1 MKNLFRS
8 LVLALPV
15 LMFAYACQENMGGGD
30 DGSKESACVDYSD
43 GQIKLIL
50 KDARTIEA
58 DGDGVSI
65 AIKDVQNYNVQ
76 FELRPGANIASYRVD
91 VIPLAI
97 LYNTL
102 IDNGN
107 VGSTQEEVEDVLIT
121 LLTTSTSTNGVVF
134 TESLLEDYQS
144 HMFDWMNTEYHNGN
158 ILADCDYV
166 ICVVPCFDE
175 EGLEPA
181 GVNLGWFRTPRPELV
196 GDPDVRIDVSVS
208 YRAFQAVHEPN
219 DDCKYV
225 CYWSYLTES
234 IDAYEDVV
242 GERMLRDFVRSAS
255 AAYDVANASDM
266 SYHVDFG
273 QSADA
278 GVSQT
283 SIAVALDVNGTPSEY
298 VARRNFTLKPIPDS
312 PVAVHSIEP
321 LQTAASIFWLKVNF
335 EPTCKNC
342 YYRWM
347 SKDAAEAIKKY
358 TPEQKTAYARDLA
371 ENGWGVANPDFHFNT
386 ETNLPTGDSESSVEH
401 QIVAYEP
408 QEQYVIVSVGENFF
422 GEVSEL
428 CFSEPV
434 VMKPRVTDRPETCM
448 VTDDEFRC
456 VLDNP
461 SRTGFRYNFHFD
473 NPDEIALIYF
483 QIVSPVDPEI
493 RKENPEMCPPENV
506 ETATHAEWMKFFF
519 ETYLVAADGEKVLQ
533 VNTWD
538 VDPDLQSSDTA
549 NRKGMSMFGYEPGVE
564 FVVAYCV
571 EDINGVVS
579 KVRFE
584 KCRTQDVKAGAD
596 PVADISAKLIDGE
609 WMFTFSAN
617 EDTGTLYYMTSSY
630 GDANYNN
637 LCLPYIL
644 SDPYGDYP
652 TYDSIF
658 NVWDERMLDLGL
670 TTQSLTTYSTEEVR
684 SDGTIILALCLPV
697 GEKADGSPAY
707 GKLQHLLIVDG
718 QIKKLEDYRTK

>member
-1 MKNLFRS
+1 MRKIFMIMMAAGALFCMAS
-8 LVLALPV
+8 
-15 LMFAYACQENMGGGD
+15 CENNHGPEGEASGGY
-30 DGSKESACVDYSD
+30 VDYSS
-43 GQIKLIL
+43 GRIKLVL
-50 KDARTIEA
+50 PDTKTVEA

-65 AIKDVQNYNVQ
+65 AIKSVENYNVQ
-76 FELRPGANIASYRVD
+76 FELRPGANISSYRVD

-107 VGSTQEEVEDVLIT
+107 VDSSQEEVEDVLIT

-134 TESLLEDYQS
+134 TDTLLDDYQS
-144 HMFDWMNTEYHNGN
+144 HTFDWMNTEYHNGS
-158 ILADCDYV
+158 ILSDCDYV
-166 ICVVPCFDE
+166 ICVIPCFDE

-181 GVNLGWFRTPRPELV
+181 GVNLGWFKTPRPSLV

-234 IDAYEDVV
+234 IDTYEDIV

-255 AAYDVANASDM
+255 ATYDVANASDL

-278 GVSQT
+278 EVSQT

-298 VARRNFTLKPIPDS
+298 VARRNFTLKPIPES
-312 PVAVHSIEP
+312 PAAVYSIQP
-321 LQTAASIFWLKVNF
+321 LKTAASIFWLKVDF

-347 SKDAAEAIKKY
+347 SVEAADAIRNYTEDQKK
-358 TPEQKTAYARDLA
+358 AYARDLA
-371 ENGWGVANPDFHFNT
+371 ENGWGVKNYGFYFDAENNV
-386 ETNLPTGDSESSVEH
+386 PTGDNESAVEH
-401 QIVAYEP
+401 QIVGYNP
-408 QEQYVIVSVGENFF
+408 LDKYVVVSVGENFY
-422 GEVSEL
+422 GQVTDL
-428 CFSEPV
+428 QFSEPV
-434 VMKPRVTDRPETCM
+434 VMKPRVTDRPEACI
-448 VTDDEFRC
+448 VSEDEFRC

-483 QIVSPVDPEI
+483 QIVSPVDSAV
-493 RKENPEMCPPENV
+493 RKANPEMCPPENI
-506 ETATHAEWMKFFF
+506 ETATHQEWMKFFF
-519 ETYLVAADGEKVLQ
+519 ETYIVAADGEKVLQ

-538 VDPDLQSSDTA
+538 VDPDPQSSDTA
-549 NRKGMSMFGYEPGVE
+549 NRKGLSMFGYEPGVE

-579 KVRFE
+579 NVRFE
-584 KCRTQDVKAGAD
+584 RCRTQDVNAGPD
-596 PVADISAKLIDGE
+596 PRANISANLTGGE
-609 WMFTFSAN
+609 WTFTFSAN

-630 GDANYNN
+630 GDSNYNN

-644 SDPYGDYP
+644 SDPYQDYP

-658 NVWDERMLDLGL
+658 NEWDKKMLDLGL
-670 TTQSLTTYSTEEVR
+670 TTQSLTTYATEKAR
-684 SDGTIILALCLPV
+684 TDNTIILALCLPV
-697 GEKADGSPAY
+697 GKNADGSPAY
-707 GKLQHLLIVDG
+707 GELQHLMIVDG
-718 QIKKLEDYRTK
+718 QVKKLEDYRAR